1 MENDARQFIPIEII
15 LITVERIFN
24 KKVLILSIL
33 LNARIPALRPANFI
47 FLPIFGQEKDDA
59 PKIRKI
65 AGIKS
70 KKKNT
75 FSVLND
81 LSDKSESN
89 PSYQTN
95 T

>member
-15 LITVERIFN
+15 LVSVRRIYN
-24 KKVLILSIL
+24 KVLILSIL

-47 FLPIFGQEKDDA
+47 FLVIFGQKKYDA
-59 PKIRKI
+59 PKIREI

-70 KKKNT
+70 KKKKT

-81 LSDKSESN
+81 LSDNSESN
-89 PSYQTN
+89 PGYETN